1 VVGPD
6 TTIPPFGRLAP
17 SPTGLLHLGHARSFL
32 LAWWSIRARSGR
44 IVLRI
49 EDLDVPRVEPGMI
62 DAMLRDLEWLG
73 LDWDGAPR
81 LQSSGLERLRAASQT
96 LVDRGVAYPC
106 VCSRGDVR
114 IALGAPHGGVGEVRY
129 PGTCRGRFT
138 SIQDA
143 AEQSGRA
150 AALRLF
156 VPPGPVTIDD
166 LVVGARAFDVAAEV
180 GDFVVMRRGGLPAYQ
195 LAVAVDDAFDGVTEV
210 LRGDD
215 LLPSAARQWHV
226 QTALGLAHPTWAH
239 VPLVVDAVSG
249 QRLAKRHDALSLA
262 ELRTRGVDPRAIVGW
277 AARTSGMD
285 VARLI
290 SAAEGTRAF
299 DLERLPRV
307 PVRIGASDVAALE
320 TASR

>member
-1 VVGPD
+1 M
-6 TTIPPFGRLAP
+6 
-17 SPTGLLHLGHARSFL
+17 
-32 LAWWSIRARSGR
+32 
-44 IVLRI
+44 
-49 EDLDVPRVEPGMI
+49 PRVEPGMI

-73 LDWDGAPR
+73 LDWDGAPW

-96 LVDRGVAYPC
+96 LVDRGAAYPC

-114 IALGAPHGGVGEVRY
+114 LALGAPHGGGVGEVRY

-138 SIQDA
+138 SIQRA
-143 AEQSGRA
+143 QEQSGKA

-166 LVVGARAFDVAAEV
+166 LVVGSRSFDVAAEV

-239 VPLVVDAVSG
+239 VPLVVNAASG

-277 AARTSGMD
+277 AARTSGVD
-285 VARLI
+285 VASLI
-290 SAAEGTRAF
+290 TAAEATAAF
-299 DLERLPRV
+299 DLERLPRA
-307 PVRIGASDVAALE
+307 PVRIGASDIAALE
-320 TASR
+320 SASR